1 MVQRRLKSFLL
12 VTLLLG
18 LLSGCGFQL
27 RGSADLQGLKSVRI
41 DTGSTILRDELAVFL
56 EDGGVVLVDDKK
68 AQVDAV
74 LSAYDENYQR
84 RVLSVD
90 SNTGKAREYELAYT
104 VKFNLVDGDGDGEA
118 LVSEQ
123 RVRLVRDFVFDEDAV
138 IGKSR
143 EEDVLRQ
150 EMRRDAMQRILRRL
164 TATLRK

>member
-1 MVQRRLKSFLL
+1 MVQRRLKSFVL

-104 VKFNLVDGDGDGEA
+104 VKFNLVDGDGEA

-143 EEDVLRQ
+143 EEDVLRR
-150 EMRRDAMQRILRRL
+150 EMRRDAVQHILRRL
-164 TATLRK
+164 TAMLRK

>member
-1 MVQRRLKSFLL
+1 MVQRRLTSFVL

-56 EDGGVVLVDDKK
+56 VDDKK
-68 AQVDAV
+68 APVDAV

-104 VKFNLVDGDGDGEA
+104 VKFNLVDGDGEA

-143 EEDVLRQ
+143 EEDVLRR
-150 EMRRDAMQRILRRL
+150 EMRRDAVQHILRRL